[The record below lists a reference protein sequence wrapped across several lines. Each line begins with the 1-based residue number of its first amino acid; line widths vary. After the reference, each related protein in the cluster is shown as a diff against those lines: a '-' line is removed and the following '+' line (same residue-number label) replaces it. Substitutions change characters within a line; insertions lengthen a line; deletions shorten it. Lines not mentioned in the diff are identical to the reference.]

1 LKSLINIQTSEE
13 KHVNTTLFM
22 CFLLAWVA
30 SFLAFV
36 AGDDSGSLDCASL
49 VFDPG
54 GNPGH
59 FQSYCLDAFNFSAV
73 VSVFT
78 ETTQWFK
85 WYGSLEFFFALVP
98 WIVFSVKSCVT
109 LVGLLSTKQWFKLQ
123 KELHF
128 LG

>member
-1 LKSLINIQTSEE
+1 VNKFHNDGETGCVITIFDLGGNRHSPLKSLINIQTSDE
-13 KHVNTTLFM
+13 KHMNTTPFIR
-22 CFLLAWVA
+22 FLLA

-36 AGDDSGSLDCASL
+36 VGDDSGSLDCASL

-85 WYGSLEFFFALVP
+85 
-98 WIVFSVKSCVT
+98 
-109 LVGLLSTKQWFKLQ
+109 
-123 KELHF
+123 
-128 LG
+128 